1 MLADPLQ
8 DGGGSFT
15 GPIVIGYPAASW
27 DSAFGWEKHIAP
39 FVDQLIEAS
48 DELPH
53 HWYMHYMHAA
63 EIIGYKHPDH
73 RIAQFWRGVYERMVH
88 ALHLYPETE
97 AQLDERLC
105 DSREAWL
112 ARTDA
117 SEKARLRA

>member
-1 MLADPLQ
+1 MLSDPLQ

-27 DSAFGWEKHIAP
+27 VSTVGWEEHIAP
-39 FVDQLIEAS
+39 FVDHLIEAS

-63 EIIGYKHPDH
+63 EIVGYNHPDQ

-88 ALHLYPETE
+88 
-97 AQLDERLC
+97 RLAPLPG
-105 DSREAWL
+105 DRGSARRASMRQSRGVACEN
-112 ARTDA
+112 RCI
-117 SEKARLRA
+117 